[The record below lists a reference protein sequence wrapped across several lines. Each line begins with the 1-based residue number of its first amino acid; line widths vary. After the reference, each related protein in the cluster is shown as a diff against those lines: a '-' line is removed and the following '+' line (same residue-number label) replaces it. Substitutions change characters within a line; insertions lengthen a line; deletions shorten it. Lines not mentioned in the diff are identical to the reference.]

1 MCKNHEQTLRST
13 SNEVISCLISQMSYV
28 IETNLVRNF
37 NVHLGCEPR
46 EIAYFP

>member
-1 MCKNHEQTLRST
+1 
-13 SNEVISCLISQMSYV
+13 MSYV

-46 EIAYFP
+46 EIAYFSLTKCRITLWIAVGGLYSEFSR